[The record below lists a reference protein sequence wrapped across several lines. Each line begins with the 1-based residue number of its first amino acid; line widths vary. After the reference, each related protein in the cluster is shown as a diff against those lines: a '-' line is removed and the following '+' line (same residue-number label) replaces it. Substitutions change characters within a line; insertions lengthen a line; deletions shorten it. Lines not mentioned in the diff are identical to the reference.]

1 MRWLNLVFVLL
12 VNAVPL
18 YGIKYLAWSVG
29 TVLML
34 YWVENLLV
42 ALFTCSRIALHR
54 ALTRKSGHWRT
65 GSLGVMVNN
74 KPSTRGL
81 LGEYATMAIVFT
93 LAHGIFVYAIV
104 FLFGEGRSDP
114 DRWRFSFEQFRYGAL
129 QMIGLMSVDFLLDAV
144 RMRSRSFA
152 WIKTYVQQR
161 TGRVLVLH
169 LAIIFGM
176 MAMAATDSPIAVL
189 YVLIGLKTLW
199 DLAAAG
205 SSAKV
210 DTLPQDAPQWVG
222 KFADKALR
230 QHGGAAAMQAD
241 WKRAREDMLRA
252 AREDEQVRP
261 A

>member
-18 YGIKYLAWSVG
+18 YGIKYLGWSIG
-29 TVLML
+29 TVLLL
-34 YWVENLLV
+34 YWVENVLV
-42 ALFTCSRIALHR
+42 TLFTCARIALHR

-65 GSLGVMVNN
+65 GSLGVLVNG

-81 LGEYATMAIVFT
+81 LGEYATMAIGFT

-104 FLFGEGRSDP
+104 FLFGEGSSDP
-114 DRWRFSFEQFRYGAL
+114 EQWRFSFEQFRFGAL
-129 QMIGLMSVDFLLDAV
+129 QMIGLMSFEFLLDAAQ
-144 RMRSRSFA
+144 MRSRNFA

-161 TGRVLVLH
+161 MGRVLVLH

-176 MAMAATDSPIAVL
+176 MAMVATESPVAVL

-199 DLAAAG
+199 DLAAAA
-205 SSAKV
+205 SSAKADSV
-210 DTLPQDAPQWVG
+210 PENAPQWVG
-222 KFADKALR
+222 SFADKVAS
-230 QHGGAAAMQAD
+230 QHGGAAKIQAD
-241 WKRAREDMLRA
+241 WKRARDDLLRA